1 MYHRIIKI
9 LLISS
14 LLFTLPHVVQAGF
27 LDDVAYCTG
36 RGDCS
41 LADMAVAFSSLI
53 QLLLG
58 AMGAVALLFFV
69 WGGIRW
75 LISGGSA
82 EKVNQGKTIM
92 LNTVFALILAFG
104 SYLILTFFVNDV
116 LNVRPEFRIEEGE
129 FASCQ
134 GAARG
139 TYCGDRKQCSGV
151 IPLPSPLDN
160 FSEKC
165 LTICEIQALSQ
176 SANTKTG
183 QCASPPLTGLEQ
195 VPNSTGMCA
204 NEQVCVYN

>member
-1 MYHRIIKI
+1 MYHRITKI
-9 LLISS
+9 LLISGV
-14 LLFTLPHVVQAGF
+14 LFILPHIAQAGF

-41 LADMAVAFSSLI
+41 VADIAIAFSSLI

-116 LNVRPEFRIEEGE
+116 LNVRQEFRIEEGE

-139 TYCGDRKQCSGV
+139 TSCGADKQCSGV
-151 IPLPSPLDN
+151 IPPGPVDN

-176 SANTKTG
+176 SADTRTG
-183 QCASPPLTGLEQ
+183 QCVSPPIVDLEP
-195 VPNSTGMCA
+195 VPNATGICP
-204 NEQVCVYN
+204 NGQVCVYN